1 MDFQMSVVAD
11 QHQILFYSYSTENE
25 GGNVGVVPKIAA
37 FNISV
42 KKNTAIKEDI
52 KRAKAGLAE
61 ANKICEYIRAVELDN
76 LAVNKFFDIE
86 EIEKFEDFTKENQDF
101 VHECTNIPVGKENY
115 FLLEHDS
122 VYVKQIKMINNAK
135 TVTLSE
141 TSDSEIILEVDFDVY
156 ESIVDELETYFH
168 YRNNFV
174 LKL

>member
-1 MDFQMSVVAD
+1 M
-11 QHQILFYSYSTENE
+11 
-25 GGNVGVVPKIAA
+25 
-37 FNISV
+37 
-42 KKNTAIKEDI
+42 
-52 KRAKAGLAE
+52 
-61 ANKICEYIRAVELDN
+61 DN

-101 VHECTNIPVGKENY
+101 VHECTNIPVGKEND

-141 TSDSEIILEVDFDVY
+141 TSDSEIILEVDFDIY

>member
-1 MDFQMSVVAD
+1 MELEMNKFANK
-11 QHQILFYSYSTENE
+11 HQVLFYSYSTENE
-25 GGNVGVVPKIAA
+25 GDGVAPKIAA

-42 KKNTAIKEDI
+42 KKNNAVTEDI

-76 LAVNKFFDIE
+76 LAINKFFDIE

-101 VHECTNIPVGKENY
+101 IHECTNVPIGKEND
-115 FLLEHDS
+115 FLLERDS
-122 VYVKQIKMINNAK
+122 VYVKQIKMINN
-135 TVTLSE
+135 LSNSE
-141 TSDSEIILEVDFDVY
+141 TSDSEVVLALEVDFDVY
-156 ESIVDELETYFH
+156 ESIVDELEAYFH

>member
-1 MDFQMSVVAD
+1 MSSVTD
-11 QHQILFYSYSTENE
+11 KHQVLFYSYSTENE
-25 GGNVGVVPKIAA
+25 GEAPKIAA
-37 FNISV
+37 FNISI
-42 KKNTAIKEDI
+42 KKNIAVTEDI

-76 LAVNKFFDIE
+76 LAINKFFDIE

-101 VHECTNIPVGKENY
+101 VHECTNIPVGKEND
-115 FLLEHDS
+115 FLLERDS
-122 VYVKQIKMINNAK
+122 VYVKQIKMINNVK

-141 TSDSEIILEVDFDVY
+141 TSDSEVVLSLEIDFDVY
-156 ESIVDELETYFH
+156 EPIVDELETYFH

>member
-1 MDFQMSVVAD
+1 MSAIAD
-11 QHQILFYSYSTENE
+11 KHQILFYSYSTENE
-25 GGNVGVVPKIAA
+25 GVGEAPKIAA

-42 KKNTAIKEDI
+42 KKNAAVTEDI
-52 KRAKAGLAE
+52 KRAKAGLEE

-76 LAVNKFFDIE
+76 LSINKFFDIE
-86 EIEKFEDFTKENQDF
+86 EIEKFEDFTKENQQF
-101 VHECTNIPVGKENY
+101 VHECTNIPVGKEND
-115 FLLEHDS
+115 FLLDRDS
-122 VYVKQIKMINNAK
+122 VYVKQIKMINSAK

-156 ESIVDELETYFH
+156 EPIVDELESYFH